1 MLKQEAEKIARP
13 IIKAVVDCI
22 ADRRYKDLILYAE
35 FKDGN
40 SLELFEECTEDFLEI
55 NNLPHFDRYGIPY
68 NFSPN
73 PEYRQ
78 LNVYVYNNGTGFAV
92 DYDFATNG
100 EINDLTL
107 QMEFLFTESNKIKA
121 YILDAHVL

>member
-1 MLKQEAEKIARP
+1 MLKQEAEKIVKP

-22 ADRRYKDLILYAE
+22 ADKRYEDLHLYAE

-40 SLELFEECTEDFLEI
+40 SLEIFKECTEGFLKI
-55 NNLPHFDRYGIPY
+55 NNLPHFDRYGVPY
-68 NFSPN
+68 NLSPN

-92 DYDFATNG
+92 DYDFTTEG

-107 QMEFLFTESNKIKA
+107 QMEFLFTEFDKIKA

>member
-22 ADRRYKDLILYAE
+22 ADKRYKDLTSYAE
-35 FKDGN
+35 FKDSN
-40 SLELFEECTEDFLEI
+40 SLELFKDCTEGFLKI
-55 NNLPHFDRYGIPY
+55 SNLPHFDRYGVPY

-73 PEYRQ
+73 SEYSQ

-92 DYDFATNG
+92 DYDFTTNG
-100 EINDLTL
+100 VINDLTL

>member
-1 MLKQEAEKIARP
+1 MLKQDAEKIAKP

-22 ADRRYKDLILYAE
+22 ADRRYEDLTLYAE
-35 FKDGN
+35 FKDVN
-40 SLELFEECTEDFLEI
+40 SLELFKECTEGFLKI
-55 NNLPHFDRYGIPY
+55 NKLPCFDRYGIPY

-78 LNVYVYNNGTGFAV
+78 LTVYVYNNGSGFAV
-92 DYDFATNG
+92 DYDFTTNG

-107 QMEFLFTESNKIKA
+107 QMEFLFTESNQIKA